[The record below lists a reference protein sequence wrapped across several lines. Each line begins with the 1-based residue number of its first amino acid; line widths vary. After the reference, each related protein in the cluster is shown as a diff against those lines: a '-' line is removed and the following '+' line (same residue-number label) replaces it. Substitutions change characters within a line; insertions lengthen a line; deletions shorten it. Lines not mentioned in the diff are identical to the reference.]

1 MGPDNRKPEPEGVSL
16 EDLLR
21 ILFNQSSIVVDE
33 KERQAKMLNLIES
46 YDKVDGSKLLRD
58 IGAGLHLWSINNGYK
73 VLDIIDILYEVAMNV
88 EDKMTEDGLL

>member
-1 MGPDNRKPEPEGVSL
+1 MGPNPEDVSL

-21 ILFNQSSIVVDE
+21 VLFNQSVVDE
-33 KERQAKMLNLIES
+33 KERQTKMLNLIES
-46 YDKVDGSKLLRD
+46 YDKADGSKLLRD

>member
-1 MGPDNRKPEPEGVSL
+1 MGSDELGGVSL
-16 EDLLR
+16 EDLLQA
-21 ILFNQSSIVVDE
+21 LFKQFAVDE
-33 KERQAKMLNLIES
+33 KERQAKMLDLIES
-46 YDKVDGSKLLRD
+46 YNKEDGSKLLRD

>member
-1 MGPDNRKPEPEGVSL
+1 MGFDDDNRDIGGVPL
-16 EDLLR
+16 EDLLQT
-21 ILFNQSSIVVDE
+21 LFKQFVVDE

-46 YDKVDGSKLLRD
+46 YDKADGSKLLRD

>member
-1 MGPDNRKPEPEGVSL
+1 MGPDELGGVPL
-16 EDLLR
+16 EDLLQA
-21 ILFNQSSIVVDE
+21 LFKQFVVDD
-33 KERQAKMLNLIES
+33 KERQAKMLDLIES
-46 YDKVDGSKLLRD
+46 YDKEDGSKLLRD

>member
-1 MGPDNRKPEPEGVSL
+1 MGPDDNRELGGVPL
-16 EDLLR
+16 EDLLQA
-21 ILFNQSSIVVDE
+21 LFKQFAVDE
-33 KERQAKMLNLIES
+33 KERQAKMLDLIES
-46 YDKVDGSKLLRD
+46 YDKEDGSKLLRD

>member
-1 MGPDNRKPEPEGVSL
+1 MGFDDDNRDLGGVPL
-16 EDLLR
+16 EDLLQT
-21 ILFNQSSIVVDE
+21 LFKQFVVDE
-33 KERQAKMLNLIES
+33 KERQAKLLNLIES
-46 YDKVDGSKLLRD
+46 YDKADGSKLLRD

>member
-1 MGPDNRKPEPEGVSL
+1 MGSDELGGVPL
-16 EDLLR
+16 EDLLQT
-21 ILFNQSSIVVDE
+21 LFKQFVVDE

-46 YDKVDGSKLLRD
+46 YDKADGSKLLRD

>member
-1 MGPDNRKPEPEGVSL
+1 MGSDELGGVPL
-16 EDLLR
+16 EDLLQA
-21 ILFNQSSIVVDE
+21 LFKQFVVDE
-33 KERQAKMLNLIES
+33 KERQAKMLDLIES
-46 YDKVDGSKLLRD
+46 YDKADGSKLLRD

>member
-1 MGPDNRKPEPEGVSL
+1 MGPDNHYKPEDVSL

-21 ILFNQSSIVVDE
+21 VLFNQSVVDE

-46 YDKVDGSKLLRD
+46 YDKADGSKLLRD

>member
-1 MGPDNRKPEPEGVSL
+1 MDPDNRDLGGVPL
-16 EDLLR
+16 EDLLQA
-21 ILFNQSSIVVDE
+21 LFKQFVVDD

-46 YDKVDGSKLLRD
+46 YDKADGSKLLRD

-88 EDKMTEDGLL
+88 EDKMTEEGLL

>member
-1 MGPDNRKPEPEGVSL
+1 MGPDELGGVPL
-16 EDLLR
+16 EDLLQT
-21 ILFNQSSIVVDE
+21 LFSQFVVDE
-33 KERQAKMLNLIES
+33 KERQAKMLDLIES
-46 YDKVDGSKLLRD
+46 YDKADGSKLLRD